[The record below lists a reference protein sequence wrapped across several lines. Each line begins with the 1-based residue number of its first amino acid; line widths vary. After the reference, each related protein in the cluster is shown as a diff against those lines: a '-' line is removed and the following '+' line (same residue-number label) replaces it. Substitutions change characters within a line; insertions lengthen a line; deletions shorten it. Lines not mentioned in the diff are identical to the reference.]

1 MDSKGETGGFNML
14 LNRIK
19 EKLPQLTNSQRKIAT
34 YILQNAQDV
43 AFMTA
48 GQIGQKVGLS
58 ESTVVR
64 LATTLGFRGFPEMKI
79 AIKNVVVERLSTLER
94 LEDYGEE
101 TDEGISKLCFHALK
115 DDHDTLA
122 RTMTEIMTQNIEE
135 LAKKIVQADQIFV
148 VGHLSSKA
156 LAYFLWYYLSWFFP
170 NAHLFEMT
178 LANEKFVNATDKS
191 LVIGISF
198 PRYTR
203 WTVETLRF
211 AKESGIQTASITS
224 DYSGPL
230 AMYSDTIITVPW
242 KPLSFIDSFTAPMSI
257 LNCIIL
263 ATAKVMGPEA
273 HDKLKKLEKMWEN
286 NDVYA

>member
-1 MDSKGETGGFNML
+1 ML
-14 LNRIK
+14 LDRIQ

-48 GQIGQKVGLS
+48 GQIGQKLGLS

-64 LATTLGFRGFPEMKI
+64 LAATLGFSGFPEMKA
-79 AIKNVVVERLSTLER
+79 AIKDVVVERLSTLER
-94 LEDYGEE
+94 LEDYEE
-101 TDEGISKLCFHALK
+101 EAEGINKLCFHALK
-115 DDHDTLA
+115 DDYDTLA
-122 RTMTEIMTQNIEE
+122 RTMTEIMPQNIEK
-135 LAKKIVQADQIFV
+135 LAKTIVEADQIFV

-170 NAHLFEMT
+170 NTHLFEMT

-230 AMYSDTIITVPW
+230 AMYSDTVITVPW

-257 LNCIIL
+257 VNCVIL

-273 HDKLKKLEKMWEN
+273 HDKLKKLEKMWEDN
-286 NDVYA
+286 NVYAE